1 MAISS
6 LTLSNFSRNTIQRVQ
21 TQLADAQKELN
32 TGRHAD
38 VGMTLGY
45 VTGSAVTYHTQE
57 SSLQSMLDT
66 NKLTKNRFSLMDN
79 ALTAI
84 RNGADD
90 YSKALM
96 NGTATGTGISSLIT
110 SATQGLQ
117 QIFGAINTTDGR
129 AYVFS
134 GTHSDT
140 APVKN
145 DTSAMTAF
153 NADIKAK
160 FLSAFGITDGDVSKA
175 TADQVKAYFSDAGY
189 ALPPATIAR
198 SFTQDFNASWQTIAS
213 AADGVSTVNISKSET
228 IETSISANQDA
239 FKNSVAAYAAIGAI
253 GIDKMGDDARK
264 ALTTAAQSK
273 LMQGRDGI
281 VKIQADL
288 GVRQNRV
295 SAANDMLTK
304 QKDLVADSYG
314 RVENVDSTE
323 ASLLVNQLM
332 TQLNVSFAVTGKLQN
347 LSLLNYL

>member
-6 LTLSNFSRNTIQRVQ
+6 LTLSNFSRSTIQRVQ

-66 NKLTKNRFSLMDN
+66 NKLTSNRFNLMSN
-79 ALTAI
+79 ALTAM
-84 RNGADD
+84 RNGQDD

-96 NGTATGTGISSLIT
+96 NGTATGTGVSALQT

-117 QIFGAINTTDGR
+117 QILGAINTADGR

-140 APVKN
+140 QPVKS
-145 DTSAMTAF
+145 DTTAMTAF
-153 NADIKAK
+153 NADVKAK
-160 FLSAFGITDGDVSKA
+160 FLSALGIGDVSQA
-175 TADQVKAYFSDAGY
+175 TGDQVKAYFSDAGY
-189 ALPPATIAR
+189 VLPPATTAR
-198 SFTQDFNASWQTIAS
+198 SFKQDFDASWQTIAT

-228 IETSISANQDA
+228 IETSISANQAA
-239 FKNSVAAYAAIGAI
+239 FKNSVAAYAMVSALGV
-253 GIDKMGDDARK
+253 DQMGESARK
-264 ALTTAAQSK
+264 ELTLAAQSK
-273 LMQGRDGI
+273 LKAGQDGI

-304 QKDLVADSYG
+304 QKDLVADAYG
-314 RVENVDSTE
+314 RLENVDSTE